1 MKNEKPVDEL
11 QAENEKLKQE
21 ILNLKRKL
29 NREEKQ
35 DTIANVTKLLS
46 MKNER
51 LENAYTE
58 LENVTDRLRNSYQQ
72 TIAYYLNTV
81 RAMVSVL
88 ESKSSY
94 FIHHSMRVSRYA
106 RGIGKELN
114 LDKPD
119 IEKLG
124 IAGMLHDFGNIGIE
138 EELFHKPGKLSPQE
152 YETIKKH
159 PLNAELILEPIG
171 DLSNV
176 INDIRH
182 HHERFDGTGYPD
194 GLKGENIPIRSRILA
209 VAETF
214 DSLTSDRPYRRKI
227 GTEKALEE
235 IRKHA
240 GTQFDPVVVQAFKR
254 FIEKE
259 SPPPC

>member
-1 MKNEKPVDEL
+1 MNDEKSVDKL
-11 QAENEKLKQE
+11 ASENEQLRQE

-58 LENVTDRLRNSYQQ
+58 LEDVTERLRKSYQQ

-106 RGIGKELN
+106 RGIGKELE
-114 LDKPD
+114 LSKVD

-124 IAGMLHDFGNIGIE
+124 IAGMLHDFGNIGIK
-138 EELFHKPGKLSPQE
+138 EELFQKPEKLSSQE
-152 YETIKKH
+152 YETVKKH

-171 DLSNV
+171 NLSDV
-176 INDIRH
+176 IDDIRH
-182 HHERFDGTGYPD
+182 HHEHFDGTGYPD
-194 GLKGENIPIRSRILA
+194 GLNGETIPLRSRILA

-214 DSLTSDRPYRRKI
+214 DSLTSDRPYRRKV
-227 GTEKALEE
+227 GMEKALQE
-235 IRKHA
+235 IREHT
-240 GTQFDPVVVQAFKR
+240 GTQFDPSVVQAFER
-254 FIEKE
+254 FIEND
-259 SPPPC
+259 SLS